1 MEATQTVASFSG
13 FCSISLFLLLLL
25 LLLVDSNSSLLQPQ
39 GETIRSGSASFK
51 VL

>member
-25 LLLVDSNSSLLQPQ
+25 LVVDSNSSLLQPQ